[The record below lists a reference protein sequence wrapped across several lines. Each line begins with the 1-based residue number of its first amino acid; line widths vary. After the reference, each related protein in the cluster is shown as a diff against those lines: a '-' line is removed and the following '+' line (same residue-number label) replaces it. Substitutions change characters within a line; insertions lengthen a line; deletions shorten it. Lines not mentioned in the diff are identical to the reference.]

1 MAAASAGLAAE
12 ALVVI
17 PLYFLSWG
25 ATIKNVFGLLV
36 FCAACGGLSKP
47 SQAVIDTLPSGA
59 VHVRNLGRGVW
70 SRGAGWTLKEVRQ
83 IGGGTSTDTLGLD
96 GIWDLAVDSRG
107 RIYIAQSRT
116 ASVAVYDSVG
126 QFQGELGH
134 RGDGPGEFR
143 FPSKLAIDAGDS
155 LWVMDLGARRVSVFR
170 PDGSIDRSYSR
181 PKAFGCQ
188 CGWIASDGSLI
199 EGQRRVLAPSV
210 FADVIGRVDTT
221 GTFLDSLVLPLD
233 REAKPSTKLLPLE
246 PFAPRL
252 LVAFDGIGGLWF
264 GYSDR
269 YRIVHVLLGG
279 DTTVV
284 VERDVEPSALSS
296 SEIERSQPQLE
307 RFAKEVGLPP
317 NSGNLGGRKRPMLAA
332 LVVDSAGNIWVA
344 RTSPKDEFTSEFDV
358 FKANG
363 RFLGTVRSPI
373 ALGVNSIVTPPMN
386 PTPLLIHGNRLYG
399 ITRDADGIEQIVILS
414 IVR

>member
-1 MAAASAGLAAE
+1 MSSDC
-12 ALVVI
+12 
-17 PLYFLSWG
+17 LS
-25 ATIKNVFGLLV
+25 
-36 FCAACGGLSKP
+36 CAACGGLSKP

-59 VHVRNLGRGVW
+59 GPVPNLGRGVW

-170 PDGSIDRSYSR
+170 PDGSIDRSYST

-199 EGQRRVLAPSV
+199 EGQRRVSAPSV

-221 GTFLDSLVLPLD
+221 GTFSTVLSC
-233 REAKPSTKLLPLE
+233 RWIVRQSRLPIVAVE
-246 PFAPRL
+246 PFARRL

-269 YRIVHVLLGG
+269 TELFMCSWAAIQLLWWS
-279 DTTVV
+279 VM
-284 VERDVEPSALSS
+284 LS
-296 SEIERSQPQLE
+296 
-307 RFAKEVGLPP
+307 
-317 NSGNLGGRKRPMLAA
+317 LAP
-332 LVVDSAGNIWVA
+332 LVV
-344 RTSPKDEFTSEFDV
+344 
-358 FKANG
+358 
-363 RFLGTVRSPI
+363 
-373 ALGVNSIVTPPMN
+373 
-386 PTPLLIHGNRLYG
+386 
-399 ITRDADGIEQIVILS
+399 RD
-414 IVR
+414 